1 MKRSDVNYLL
11 VGIFVLAMGASVIAV
26 LFKITGRDKDTESY
40 VIVFDNVTNIQE
52 GTTVAYGGFPI
63 GYVDAIRPR
72 REAGR
77 THYAVT
83 VALRRG
89 WQIPVD
95 SRARIYTPGLL
106 SDTLV
111 EISEGNATTLLKP
124 GERIAAEETVDFM
137 AAFSEAALEIKRL
150 STDSIRP
157 LIATLE
163 DTITRL
169 GSSMDTNM
177 QAITQNS
184 LALLESLEK
193 NSQALA
199 TLLSES
205 NAEHLSSVLENAD
218 QLTKELSNTAQ
229 ELQRTGKEVN
239 AFLRE
244 SGELVADNKQDIRAT
259 IIDMR
264 SSMGVIAQNM
274 QSIIYQL
281 DTTSRN
287 MNEFSRRLA
296 ENPGSLLGAKPMQ
309 DKAE

>member
-1 MKRSDVNYLL
+1 M
-11 VGIFVLAMGASVIAV
+11 
-26 LFKITGRDKDTESY
+26 
-40 VIVFDNVTNIQE
+40 
-52 GTTVAYGGFPI
+52 
-63 GYVDAIRPR
+63 
-72 REAGR
+72 
-77 THYAVT
+77 
-83 VALRRG
+83 
-89 WQIPVD
+89 
-95 SRARIYTPGLL
+95 
-106 SDTLV
+106 
-111 EISEGNATTLLKP
+111 
-124 GERIAAEETVDFM
+124 DFM